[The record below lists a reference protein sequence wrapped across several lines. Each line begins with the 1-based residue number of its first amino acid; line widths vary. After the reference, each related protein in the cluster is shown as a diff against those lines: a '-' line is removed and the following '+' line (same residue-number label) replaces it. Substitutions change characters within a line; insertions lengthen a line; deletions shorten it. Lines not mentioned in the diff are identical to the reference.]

1 MSRYH
6 RLLLFFGV
14 FVLFTAPLRGDLSAS
29 AKADMPQ
36 APPAQRA
43 AGSAKAGVTAVLV
56 DVVVRDKKGMPV
68 RDLQQSE
75 FEILEDGAPQTV
87 GSFTPIFE
95 AEASPI
101 APVVAT
107 TAPVAG
113 GSTGADGTGAIP
125 ATAKLTPITALV
137 FDRLSPEGRQLAV
150 KAARAYVSETAPL
163 PSMMGVFGIDL
174 AFTPYAPFTKDPET
188 LRKALDKIETRASAT
203 FGMDRERKERIE
215 NNAATTQ
222 QQADAAASGGGGNQ
236 GSAGAAAQLAQ
247 MEANMMAGFEALER
261 DEQGY
266 ASVNG
271 LFAIIGAMRQ
281 LPGRK
286 SLVLF
291 SEGVAIPP
299 AVHRLFLGV
308 IDAANRANVS
318 IYTMDAAGLR
328 TESEQAKIRD
338 QVNQAGKRGLTSYA
352 STPRRE
358 SSSNEPLTKALEL
371 NEDVLRQDPHTGLG
385 ELAQGTGGLIFDNTN
400 NLRTGFDRV
409 ESDLRN
415 YYLLG
420 YTPSNSVYDGTFRK
434 IEVKVNRPGLT
445 VAARKGYFAVRDT
458 GGAPV
463 NTWEAPALAALDR
476 RPVPN
481 AFPYRAAAL
490 QFPSKEKPG
499 LVPVVVDLKTA
510 PLSFP
515 TTEDQKGFKSDFAV
529 VVRFVDAQNKVV
541 RKVSQHYEMSAALDK
556 LDLAKNSDVIF
567 YREPELPPGVYTME
581 TIVYDGPTSKA
592 SVRYATVEVPKV
604 DPAKLRMSSLVIVK
618 RGEKVAADEP
628 KTGPLFVK
636 DVLLYPNL
644 GEEISKA
651 NKEVGFFFT
660 VYPGAAGTKPEAV
673 LELIQNG
680 QPLAQVP
687 LPLDPPDASGRI
699 QQVGRLPVDA
709 LAPGTYE
716 LRVIVKQGSEQVFR
730 SATLHIAS

>member
-1 MSRYH
+1 
-6 RLLLFFGV
+6 
-14 FVLFTAPLRGDLSAS
+14 
-29 AKADMPQ
+29 
-36 APPAQRA
+36 
-43 AGSAKAGVTAVLV
+43 
-56 DVVVRDKKGMPV
+56 
-68 RDLQQSE
+68 
-75 FEILEDGAPQTV
+75 
-87 GSFTPIFE
+87 
-95 AEASPI
+95 
-101 APVVAT
+101 
-107 TAPVAG
+107 
-113 GSTGADGTGAIP
+113 
-125 ATAKLTPITALV
+125 
-137 FDRLSPEGRQLAV
+137 
-150 KAARAYVSETAPL
+150 
-163 PSMMGVFGIDL
+163 
-174 AFTPYAPFTKDPET
+174 
-188 LRKALDKIETRASAT
+188 
-203 FGMDRERKERIE
+203 
-215 NNAATTQ
+215 
-222 QQADAAASGGGGNQ
+222 
-236 GSAGAAAQLAQ
+236 
-247 MEANMMAGFEALER
+247 MMAGFEALER

-328 TESEQAKIRD
+328 TDSEQAKIRD

-352 STPRRE
+352 SSPRRE
-358 SSSNEPLTKALEL
+358 ASGNEPLTKALEL
-371 NEDVLRQDPHTGLG
+371 NEDVLRQDPHKGLG

-400 NLRTGFDRV
+400 NLRAGFEQV

-415 YYLLG
+415 YYLIG
-420 YTPSNSVYDGTFRK
+420 YTPTNPAYDGTFRK

-481 AFPYRAAAL
+481 AFPYRVGAL
-490 QFPSKEKPG
+490 QFPSKENPG
-499 LVPVVVDLKTA
+499 LVPILVDLKTA

-515 TTEDQKGFKSDFAV
+515 TTADQKAFKSDFAV

-556 LDLAKNSDVIF
+556 LDVAKNSGVIF
-567 YREPELPPGVYTME
+567 YREPELAPGIYTME
-581 TIVYDGPTSKA
+581 AIVYDSPTSRA
-592 SVRYATVEVPKV
+592 SVRYATVEVPRV
-604 DPAKLRMSSLVIVK
+604 DAKKLRMSSLVIVK
-618 RGEKVAADEP
+618 RSEKVGADEP
-628 KTGPLFVK
+628 RTGPLFVK

-644 GEEISKA
+644 GEDISKG

-660 VYPGAAGTKPEAV
+660 VYPGAAGTRPEAV

-687 LPLDPPDASGRI
+687 LPLDAPDAAGRI

-716 LRVIVKQGSEQVFR
+716 LRAIVKQGSEQVFR